1 MSNLKIL
8 KCSLL
13 LTIIA
18 ILMSCEKSENGIA
31 EEKEFQKI
39 TIKTGNK
46 KHEVSLNYKIV
57 KQEEL
62 NRKWK
67 KFEIINSLKIGGIND
82 TSFYGPTQVR
92 TDKNGNIY
100 VLDMAAKTVKKFNQ
114 KGELLTK
121 YGKEGRGPG
130 EFQSPFKLDVRP
142 DGKIAVLDPN
152 LNKCVIYDNEKIYQK
167 LLKNQ
172 PLGLCF
178 NNDLEFSTLQL
189 LNPIGDTPIK
199 KYKLD
204 TDNQID
210 FQNLLLTK
218 SFEDVVAG
226 ALPFLDGE
234 IYGLHN
240 KEIIYIPKYMNHF
253 VVFSNDGLIKYAR
266 NTIDDIALP
275 SDNPMSFDVVNFKY
289 PKEQISAF
297 KSTLVNDKLNI
308 VSYKTSKKTDT
319 GGEYVIDVYSTEK
332 GDYLYS
338 FKFDLKGSM
347 GNIHMTK
354 NKMFILKPDTELEII
369 DYKLSE

>member
-1 MSNLKIL
+1 MRHILKMMNFKLKELTNMSIIKIL
-8 KCSLL
+8 KYSILSS
-13 LTIIA
+13 II
-18 ILMSCEKSENGIA
+18 ITQISCERDKNNLS
-31 EEKEFQKI
+31 EEKEFQRIII
-39 TIKTGNK
+39 TTGNK
-46 KHEVSLNYKIV
+46 KHEVSLNYKIE
-57 KQEEL
+57 KQNHINREWIKIEEI
-62 NRKWK
+62 NRVR
-67 KFEIINSLKIGGIND
+67 IGGIND
-82 TSFYGPTQVR
+82 TILLGPTQVR
-92 TDKNGNIY
+92 TDKYGNFY

-319 GGEYVIDVYSTEK
+319 GGEYVIDVYSTNN
-332 GDYLYS
+332 GNYIYS
-338 FKFDLKGSM
+338 FKLNLKGLM
-347 GNIHMTK
+347 G
-354 NKMFILKPDTELEII
+354 
-369 DYKLSE
+369 